1 MINQKNYIITNI
13 IYFMYYIMYILI
25 LIFTKY

>member
-1 MINQKNYIITNI
+1 MTNQKNYIITNI